1 MSEIRQAHDRH
12 PGQSS
17 GGVEGTVGVV
27 SLGHNRLQRTLD
39 CLPQTRLP
47 WLTCR
52 ASYLVAA
59 DLKNRIRDAGSRTAQ
74 LSADD
79 DVFLARSLIEGRS
92 EAALSAWRRFHPL
105 VETTLRRM
113 LGPGGDLQDLT
124 QEVFLRFFSKVG
136 ELKKVESLR
145 PFVMAIAIRRAQ
157 EEIKRRRVRRWF
169 APILGDTIMGSTT
182 TEMDPETREAI
193 VHLYRVIDRL
203 NVMDRTIYV
212 LRYIEGLEQAQI
224 SDTLGVSVSTVRR
237 RLDRLAK
244 RVNHMMSRDPVLAE
258 YVTPRAAA
266 SVGRAERG
274 RSER

>member
-1 MSEIRQAHDRH
+1 MTCQAGD
-12 PGQSS
+12 S
-17 GGVEGTVGVV
+17 
-27 SLGHNRLQRTLD
+27 
-39 CLPQTRLP
+39 
-47 WLTCR
+47 
-52 ASYLVAA
+52 VAA
-59 DLKNRIRDAGSRTAQ
+59 DLKNRVDARSRTAQ
-74 LSADD
+74 VTADD

-169 APILGDTIMGSTT
+169 APLLGDTIMGATT
-182 TEMDPETREAI
+182 TEMEPETREAI

-224 SDTLGVSVSTVRR
+224 SEALGVSVSTVRR

-244 RVNHMMSRDPVLAE
+244 RVNHMMSRDPVLSE
-258 YVTPRAAA
+258 YVESRPGSLARP
-266 SVGRAERG
+266 ERG
-274 RSER
+274 RTER

>member
-1 MSEIRQAHDRH
+1 MATQ
-12 PGQSS
+12 
-17 GGVEGTVGVV
+17 VGF
-27 SLGHNRLQRTLD
+27 
-39 CLPQTRLP
+39 P
-47 WLTCR
+47 
-52 ASYLVAA
+52 VAA
-59 DLKNRIRDAGSRTAQ
+59 DLKSRLRDAPPRTAEV
-74 LSADD
+74 SAED
-79 DVFLARSLIEGRS
+79 DVFLARCLIEGRS

-169 APILGDTIMGSTT
+169 APLLGDTILGSTT

-203 NVMDRTIYV
+203 NVMDRTVYV

-224 SDTLGVSVSTVRR
+224 SEALGVSVSTVRR

-244 RVNHMMSRDPVLAE
+244 RVNHMMSRDPVLSE
-258 YVTPRAAA
+258 YVEDAGRRGALA
-266 SVGRAERG
+266 RAERG
-274 RSER
+274 RSDR

>member
-1 MSEIRQAHDRH
+1 
-12 PGQSS
+12 
-17 GGVEGTVGVV
+17 
-27 SLGHNRLQRTLD
+27 
-39 CLPQTRLP
+39 
-47 WLTCR
+47 
-52 ASYLVAA
+52 
-59 DLKNRIRDAGSRTAQ
+59 

-79 DVFLARSLIEGRS
+79 DVFLARCLIEGRS

-169 APILGDTIMGSTT
+169 APLLGDTIMGSTT

-224 SDTLGVSVSTVRR
+224 SDALGVSVSTVRR

-244 RVNHMMSRDPVLAE
+244 RVNQMMSRDPVLAE
-258 YVTPRAAA
+258 YVAGGRAAN
-266 SVGRAERG
+266 SLGRAERG
-274 RSER
+274 RTER

>member
-1 MSEIRQAHDRH
+1 
-12 PGQSS
+12 
-17 GGVEGTVGVV
+17 
-27 SLGHNRLQRTLD
+27 
-39 CLPQTRLP
+39 
-47 WLTCR
+47 
-52 ASYLVAA
+52 VAA
-59 DLKNRIRDAGSRTAQ
+59 DLKNRVRDARSRAEV
-74 LSADD
+74 SADD
-79 DVFLARSLIEGRS
+79 DVVLARYLIEGRS

-169 APILGDTIMGSTT
+169 APLLGDTIMGATT
-182 TEMDPETREAI
+182 TEMEPETREAI
-193 VHLYRVIDRL
+193 LHLYRVIDRL

-224 SDTLGVSVSTVRR
+224 SEALGVSVSTVRR
-237 RLDRLAK
+237 RLDRLSK

-258 YVTPRAAA
+258 YVA
-266 SVGRAERG
+266 SGRSPGALARAERG
-274 RSER
+274 SRER